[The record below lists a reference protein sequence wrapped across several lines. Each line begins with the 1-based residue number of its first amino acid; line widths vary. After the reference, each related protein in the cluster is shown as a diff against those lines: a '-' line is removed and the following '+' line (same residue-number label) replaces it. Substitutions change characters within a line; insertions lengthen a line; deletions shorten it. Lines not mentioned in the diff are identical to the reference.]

1 MGYASGTMDVTSAS
15 REELIALV
23 AQLQATVQRL
33 EERIRELEGGG
44 GRPKGMPGLKP
55 GARPARPDKPPRKK
69 RAVNCARRRLPP
81 TRRVTHAA
89 AHCPGCGAPLCGGTP
104 KRTREVIELPPPA
117 PVVVTEHV
125 YLERRCPDCRKRVVP
140 PAGLPDAALGRQRL
154 GVGLVSLIATLRE
167 EARLPVRTIQWYLR
181 TFHALQVSVGAI
193 VGALR
198 QVAARGQAALA
209 RLREQIR
216 GSPWVHAD
224 ETGWRE
230 AGANGYAWIF
240 CTPTARYFL
249 RRGRDKGAVDEVLGA
264 DFAGVLVSDCYA
276 AYDHYPGVKQRCW
289 AHLLRDIH
297 DVRVAHPA
305 DAALGAW
312 ATAVRRLYERAVA
325 FASPDEPARRQA
337 EAAFAAELGAL
348 CRPYREADEAA
359 APQAPLCRRLLKHL
373 AELFVFVGDPDVP
386 PDNNEAE
393 RGLRHLVTCREISG
407 GTRSAEGSDTKMAL
421 ASLFGTW
428 RVQGQNPYTAC
439 RHLLTSTEV

>member
-1 MGYASGTMDVTSAS
+1 MRYASGTMDLTSAS

-55 GARPARPDKPPRKK
+55 AARPAGPDKPPRKK
-69 RAVNCARRRLPP
+69 RADNCARRRLPP

-125 YLERRCPDCRKRVVP
+125 YLERRCRDCRKRVVP

-154 GVGLVSLIATLRE
+154 GVGLVSL
-167 EARLPVRTIQWYLR
+167 
-181 TFHALQVSVGAI
+181 ALQVSVGAI

-305 DAALGAW
+305 DAA
-312 ATAVRRLYERAVA
+312 RRV
-325 FASPDEPARRQA
+325 
-337 EAAFAAELGAL
+337 GGGG
-348 CRPYREADEAA
+348 AA
-359 APQAPLCRRLLKHL
+359 AGRA
-373 AELFVFVGDPDVP
+373 G
-386 PDNNEAE
+386 
-393 RGLRHLVTCREISG
+393 RGLRESRRAGAPASG
-407 GTRSAEGSDTKMAL
+407 GGLRRGTGRAVPAL
-421 ASLFGTW
+421 PG
-428 RVQGQNPYTAC
+428 R
-439 RHLLTSTEV
+439 R